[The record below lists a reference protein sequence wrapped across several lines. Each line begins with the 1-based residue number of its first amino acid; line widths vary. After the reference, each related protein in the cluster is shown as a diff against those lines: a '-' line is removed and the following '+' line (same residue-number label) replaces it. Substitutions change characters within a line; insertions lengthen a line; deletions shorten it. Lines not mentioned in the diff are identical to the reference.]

1 MTMKY
6 KNVLLIFYLLIKAES
21 DKVSNGEMLRME

>member
-6 KNVLLIFYLLIKAES
+6 KNVLLIFNLLIKAES
-21 DKVSNGEMLRME
+21 DKVSNGEMLRTE